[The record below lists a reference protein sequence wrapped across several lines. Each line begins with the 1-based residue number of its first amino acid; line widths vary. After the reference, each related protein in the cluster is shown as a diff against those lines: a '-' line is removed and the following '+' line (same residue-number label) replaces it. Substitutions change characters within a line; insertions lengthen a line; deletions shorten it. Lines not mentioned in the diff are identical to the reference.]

1 MKHSCMHH
9 ASSITVHCSNFNNNS
24 YEWTACLS
32 KASIKMMKT
41 KVEDENEKKW
51 SMLFIK
57 FLIKKSIKKSI
68 DTSINSI
75 FILNRSEITNAFTH
89 LFFIKFDEKLR
100 LMMLQSLNLTSRLI
114 LKLTC
119 VRLWN
124 FVDDHFNRSRE
135 ARKRRYLFRNALLN
149 VRQTKHWNIFATQNL
164 LDCFKC
170 HVLRDNFK
178 FDDKQIVVELNN
190 KLCMRDK
197 KHDSWAKIN
206 KIIIKNQHFEDSH
219 CFTFLFETYDSKH
232 HDVIRNIF
240 DWKKEFFALS
250 FRNDRILIATSFFF
264 FFLSSSSHH
273 RFALSTFT
281 MNMTVQELRKIFTI
295 LNNSVEL
302 FDNNT

>member
-9 ASSITVHCSNFNNNS
+9 ASSITVHCSNFSNNS
-24 YEWTACLS
+24 YEWAACLS
-32 KASIKMMKT
+32 ETSIRMMKT
-41 KVEDENEKKW
+41 EVEDENEEKW

-68 DTSINSI
+68 DISINSI
-75 FILNRSEITNAFTH
+75 FILSRSEITNAFTH
-89 LFFIKFDEKLR
+89 FFFTKLDEKLR

-135 ARKRRYLFRNALLN
+135 AREGEYLLRSALLN
-149 VRQTKHWNIFATQNL
+149 VRQTEHWNIFATQNL

-170 HVLRDNFK
+170 HVLRDSSK
-178 FDDKQIVVELNN
+178 FDDKQIAAELNN
-190 KLCMRDK
+190 RLCMRDRG
-197 KHDSWAKIN
+197 HDSWTEIN

-219 CFTFLFETYDSKH
+219 CFTFLLETYDSKH
-232 HDVIRNIF
+232 HDVVRSIF
-240 DWKKEFFALS
+240 DWKRELFALS
-250 FRNDRILIATSFFF
+250 LRSDRILIVAFFSS
-264 FFLSSSSHH
+264 LSSSSHH

-281 MNMTVQELRKIFTI
+281 MNMTVQELRKIFTT
-295 LNNSVEL
+295 LNSSVEL
-302 FDNNT
+302 PDSNT